1 MDSKQCY
8 DVIIVGGGIMG
19 STTAFYLTRKDPG
32 LKVVVIERDL
42 AYSRASTTLSM
53 VNARIQFSLKQNVQI
68 SQYAF
73 DVLERFEDDMTVAGN
88 RPSIAYHR
96 EGNLFLY
103 EAPAVADAK
112 SGHGHAAGLGVPG
125 RVVDAGPDQGP
136 LPPVCY
142 RRVLRRNLRQPG
154 RSFRCIR
161 RVDGIQGQGQGT
173 GAEYIEDEVTELV
186 FDNRQMTGVKTA
198 SGATYASAV
207 VVNCAGAW
215 CTELARTAGVDLPVD
230 PVKRQCF
237 CLDTAVKPDG
247 PAAPDRPAVRDSTSG
262 RKPAAWCCWGNPWT
276 TDPVG
281 FDFTWDQNR
290 FMDLLWLEL
299 AEFVPAFERLKLV
312 RGWAGLYAVN
322 TLDGNAILGE
332 WPELKGFYLANGF
345 SGHGLQ
351 QGPAV
356 GRYMS
361 ELIIGDT
368 PTLDLSI
375 FNPQRILEGKPLG
388 EVGIVNRLTG
398 FSLCPFLLTSV
409 LPVL

>member
-1 MDSKQCY
+1 MDSKKRY

-19 STTAFYLTRKDPG
+19 STTAYYLTRKDPA
-32 LKVVVIERDL
+32 LKVAVIERDL
-42 AYSRASTTLSM
+42 AYTRASTTLSM
-53 VNARIQFSLKQNVQI
+53 VNARIQFSLRQNVEI

-73 DVLERFEDDMTVAGN
+73 NVLERFEDDMTVAGQ
-88 RPSIAYHR
+88 RPRISYHR

-103 EAPAVADAK
+103 EEAAAIDAK
-112 SGHGHAAGLGVPG
+112 AALAMQQALGCQVQWWSPDEVKAHYPLYAPEGLAGGTFGAQDGHF
-125 RVVDAGPDQGP
+125 DAYAVLMGYKANARAQGA
-136 LPPVCY
+136 VY
-142 RRVLRRNLRQPG
+142 V
-154 RSFRCIR
+154 
-161 RVDGIQGQGQGT
+161 
-173 GAEYIEDEVTELV
+173 EDEVTQLAV
-186 FDNRQMTGVKTA
+186 DKGRIIGVKTG

-215 CTELARTAGVDLPVD
+215 CTELAGTAGVDLPVN

-247 PAAPDRPAVRDSTSG
+247 PLPLTILPSG
-262 RKPAAWCCWGNPWT
+262 LYFRTETGGMVLLGKSMAE
-276 TDPVG
+276 DPVG

-290 FMDLLWLEL
+290 FMDILWLEL

-361 ELIIGDT
+361 ELIIGET
-368 PTLDLSI
+368 PALDLSI
-375 FNPQRILEGKPLG
+375 FNPQRILEGKPLAEG
-388 EVGIVNRLTG
+388 GLV
-398 FSLCPFLLTSV
+398 
-409 LPVL
+409 

>member
-19 STTAFYLTRKDPG
+19 STTAFYLTQKDPG
-32 LKVVVIERDL
+32 LKVAVIERDL
-42 AYSRASTTLSM
+42 AYTRASTTLSM

-112 SGHGHAAGLGVPG
+112 AAMAMQQQLGC
-125 RVVDAGPDQGP
+125 RVEWWTPDQIKARYP
-136 LPPVCY
+136 LY
-142 RRVLRRNLRQPG
+142 ATEGFSGGTFGSQDGHFDAYAVLMAYKAKARAQ
-154 RSFRCIR
+154 
-161 RVDGIQGQGQGT
+161 

-198 SGATYASAV
+198 SGTTYASAV

-247 PAAPDRPAVRDSTSG
+247 PLPLTVLPSG
-262 RKPAAWCCWGNPWT
+262 LYFRTETGGMVLLGKSMD

-322 TLDGNAILGE
+322 TLDDNAILGE
-332 WPELKGFYLANGF
+332 WPERKGFYLANGF

-361 ELIIGDT
+361 ELIIGET
-368 PTLDLSI
+368 PALDLSI

-388 EVGIVNRLTG
+388 EVGIV
-398 FSLCPFLLTSV
+398 
-409 LPVL
+409 

>member
-32 LKVVVIERDL
+32 LKVAVIERDL
-42 AYSRASTTLSM
+42 AYTRASTTLSM

-103 EAPAVADAK
+103 EDAAVADAK
-112 SGHGHAAGLGVPG
+112 AAMAMQQALGCQVEWWT
-125 RVVDAGPDQGP
+125 PDQIKARYP
-136 LPPVCY
+136 LYAPEGLAGATFGGQDGHFDAY
-142 RRVLRRNLRQPG
+142 AVLMGYKANARAQ
-154 RSFRCIR
+154 
-161 RVDGIQGQGQGT
+161 

-186 FDNRQMTGVKTA
+186 FDNRQVAGVKTA
-198 SGATYASAV
+198 SGAAYASAV

-215 CTELARTAGVDLPVD
+215 CTALARTAGVELPVD

-237 CLDTAVKPDG
+237 CLDPAVKPEG
-247 PAAPDRPAVRDSTSG
+247 PLPLTVLPSG
-262 RKPAAWCCWGNPWT
+262 LYFRTETGGMVLLGKSMDE
-276 TDPVG
+276 DPVG

-290 FMDLLWLEL
+290 FMDQLWLEL

-322 TLDGNAILGE
+322 TLDDNAILGE
-332 WPELKGFYLANGF
+332 WPELKGFFLANGF

-361 ELIIGDT
+361 ELIIGET
-368 PTLDLSI
+368 PALDLSI
-375 FNPQRILEGKPLG
+375 FTPQRILEGKPLG
-388 EVGIVNRLTG
+388 EVGIV
-398 FSLCPFLLTSV
+398 
-409 LPVL
+409 

>member
-1 MDSKQCY
+1 MDSHTHF

-19 STTAFYLTRKDPG
+19 STTAFYLTRKDPA
-32 LKVVVIERDL
+32 LKVAVLERDL
-42 AYSRASTTLSM
+42 AYTRASTTLSM

-73 DVLERFEDDMTVAGN
+73 EVLERFEDEMTLAGS

-96 EGNLFLY
+96 EGNLFLH
-103 EAPAVADAK
+103 EEPAAADAK
-112 SGHGHAAGLGVPG
+112 AAMAMQQALGCQVNWWSPDEIKAHYPLYATEGFAGGAFGAHDGHF
-125 RVVDAGPDQGP
+125 DAYAVLMAYKANARAQGA
-136 LPPVCY
+136 V
-142 RRVLRRNLRQPG
+142 
-154 RSFRCIR
+154 
-161 RVDGIQGQGQGT
+161 
-173 GAEYIEDEVTELV
+173 YIEDEVTELV
-186 FDNRQMTGVKTA
+186 VGNRQIGGVKTA
-198 SGATYASAV
+198 SGATHASAV

-215 CTELARTAGVDLPVD
+215 CTQLAATAGVELPVN

-237 CLDTAVKPDG
+237 CIDPAVKPDG
-247 PAAPDRPAVRDSTSG
+247 PLPLTVLPSG
-262 RKPAAWCCWGNPWT
+262 LYFRTETGGMVLLGKSMDE
-276 TDPVG
+276 DPVG
-281 FDFTWDQNR
+281 FNFTWDQNR
-290 FMDLLWLEL
+290 FMDILWPEL

-322 TLDGNAILGE
+322 TLDENAILGE

-361 ELIIGDT
+361 ELIIGET

-375 FNPQRILEGKPLG
+375 FTPQRILDGRPLAEG
-388 EVGIVNRLTG
+388 GIV
-398 FSLCPFLLTSV
+398 
-409 LPVL
+409 